1 MSDTLETLLARAR
14 LPLTPEEVE
23 RLQRNWPV
31 IQSWLADIRLPEARY
46 AEPAA
51 IYPAKRSRA
60 G

>member
-1 MSDTLETLLARAR
+1 MSDTLETRLVRAK

-31 IQSWLADIRLPEARY
+31 IQSWLEDIRLPEARY

-51 IYPAKRSRA
+51 IYPAQRPPA
-60 G
+60 